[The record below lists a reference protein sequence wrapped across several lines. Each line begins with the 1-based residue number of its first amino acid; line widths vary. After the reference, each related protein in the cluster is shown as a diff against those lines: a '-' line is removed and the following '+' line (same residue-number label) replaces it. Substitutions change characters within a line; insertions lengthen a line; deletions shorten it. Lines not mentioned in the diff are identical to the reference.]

1 MWIHINNLS
10 YLQLSSV
17 YACCVTLKEDNFVTL
32 RVVYETENSKVMV
45 IFKEPR
51 LGY

>member
-17 YACCVTLKEDNFVTL
+17 YVCCVTLKEDNFVTL